1 MVLSS
6 VVYEVMRCLFFNLEA
21 ILRLVIVSTISAPTF
36 DDINF
41 LLTPYT
47 LTSVCIF
54 YILFSI
60 H

>member
-1 MVLSS
+1 M
-6 VVYEVMRCLFFNLEA
+6 YEVMRCLFFNLEA